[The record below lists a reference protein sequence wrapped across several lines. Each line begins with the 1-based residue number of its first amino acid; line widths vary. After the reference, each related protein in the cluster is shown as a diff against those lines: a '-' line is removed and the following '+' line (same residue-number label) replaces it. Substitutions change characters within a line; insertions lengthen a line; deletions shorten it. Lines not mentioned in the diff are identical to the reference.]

1 VNRPRAIG
9 TYAETA
15 VARTAQTNGFPN
27 ADRFALHGSR
37 DIGDVGLCPGVIVE
51 VKGGHAAHH
60 ATDLDV
66 QNWLDE
72 TARERDNANAAVG
85 FLVVQREHVGAPNAH
100 RWWAYWRLGW
110 ISDLSYTQ
118 AFISARHTVVRM
130 TLGGALDLLR
140 AAGYGDPLDRWGDP

>member
-110 ISDLSYTQ
+110 IADLSYSQ
-118 AFISARHTVVRM
+118 AFGARHLVVRT
-130 TLGGALDLLR
+130 TLGGSLDLLR

>member
-9 TYAETA
+9 THAETA
-15 VARTAQTNGFPN
+15 VVRAARNNGFPN

-37 DIGDVGLCPGVIVE
+37 DIGDVGLCPGVMVE
-51 VKGGHAAHH
+51 VKGGHHAHR

-66 QNWLDE
+66 QNWLDQ
-72 TARERDNANAAVG
+72 TARERDNGNAAVG

-110 ISDLSYTQ
+110 VADLSYVQT
-118 AFISARHTVVRM
+118 FVARHAVVRM
-130 TLGGALDLLR
+130 TLGDALDLLR
-140 AAGYGDPLDRWGDP
+140 AAGYGDPFDPYGQPS